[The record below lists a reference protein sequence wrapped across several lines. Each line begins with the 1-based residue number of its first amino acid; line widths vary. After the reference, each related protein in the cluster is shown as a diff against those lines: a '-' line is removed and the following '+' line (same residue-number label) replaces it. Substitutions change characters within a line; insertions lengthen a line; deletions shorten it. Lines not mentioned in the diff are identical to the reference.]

1 MTSASGAPPLVIK
14 VGGSLA
20 ETGRLEAALATIRAA
35 RVPVVVVPGGG
46 PFADSIRALQ
56 KTMNFSD
63 AVGHRLAMLGMHQ
76 MAEFM
81 MSVQEGLVIVERSAD
96 IFDALDRGA
105 TPVWVPLRM
114 IADDAS
120 VPAIWSAT
128 SDTLAARLAELLGA
142 KLILLKSVDVEPAA
156 SAEELARRGVVDMEF
171 PKIVARGGL
180 SWRIFGPRDGRDFA
194 AAIGAEGKG

>member
-1 MTSASGAPPLVIK
+1 MTAGSGAPPLVIK

-20 ETGRLEAALATIRAA
+20 ETGRLQAALATIKAA

-81 MSVQEGLVIVERSAD
+81 LSVQEGFVIAERPGD
-96 IFDALDRGA
+96 IFDALGRGE

-120 VPAIWSAT
+120 IPAIWSAT
-128 SDTLAARLAELLGA
+128 SDTLAARLAELIGA
-142 KLILLKSVDVEPAA
+142 KLILLKSVEVDPAA
-156 SAEELARRGVVDMEF
+156 SAEDLARRGVVDSQF
-171 PKIVARGGL
+171 PKIVARSGL
-180 SWRIFGPRDGRDFA
+180 SWRIFGPRDGTDFA
-194 AAIGAEGKG
+194 AAIQAQGKG